1 MQIDRKNFNGQA
13 LRPCSGQAHLRQGSG
28 GQGTIDMTLV
38 VVVMCAILFAGLKM
52 FVWFNQS
59 LMERQ
64 EAYEAGQAYSPP
76 SIHLIQGEQ

>member
-1 MQIDRKNFNGQA
+1 MQIDRENFNRQT
-13 LRPCSGQAHLRQGSG
+13 HLRQGYG

-59 LMERQ
+59 LVERQ
-64 EAYEAGQAYSPP
+64 EAYDTGQAYSPS
-76 SIHLIQGEQ
+76 SIHLIQGEE

>member
-1 MQIDRKNFNGQA
+1 MQINRKNFN
-13 LRPCSGQAHLRQGSG
+13 

-59 LMERQ
+59 LVERQ
-64 EAYEAGQAYSPP
+64 GAYEAGQGYSPP
-76 SIHLIQGEQ
+76 SIHLIQGEGQ